1 MADWAMI
8 KIKITEVY
16 RVADPKAWLRNDPVP
31 TVPSRSRSVEAL
43 RGDKTW
49 STFRKKLT
57 RATRVADPKAW
68 LRSDPEPPVPSR
80 SSGCLLR
87 LKEEWEALTVRRSH
101 CEKSGRKEQA
111 GADEGEQ
118 DCEERHVATRQ
129 AVGCASRVQE
139 EGSSSKVKKT
149 DQDSKGH
156 CNRRKEKDSKWMEQR
171 NNARPRAGT
180 WMGGGHYSWR
190 KIQEGR
196 RPKLRTRGGGRRKSV
211 DIWSLRRRVSKEMY
225 MLSKE
230 GYKVLDNTRPGANI
244 RVIQKAVKEHLGEM
258 GTEDLVTIQGGGND
272 LEEIGGKETV
282 WWMEEMVCTMA
293 SSTTAVRKQP
303 SSDGGHGVLGN
314 DSSICMRQ
322 QSLIPDNLEDEVEMV
337 EHFVEEFKHRYG
349 GSHLPAFKKDTL
361 ENVILKAKNCSP
373 REKKPLAIYMHHDR
387 NENFCSEVL
396 CSNSVAAYLNGNFV
410 VWGWDLTSSKQ
421 IHRVIKPIR
430 EYVSYS
436 LSMKIKD
443 AGDNQLPLLLTICC
457 TSWGPEVL
465 SYIYSTSC
473 VSDVMNC
480 LMINKM
486 VFDDNL
492 STELQKLEELEC
504 KRTASWSIPWKCETD
519 ATLEPSKEHKAKL
532 RLEEKQQKEV
542 EETRK
547 KELVQA
553 ISSGDMDTIQKI
565 HDQGGDLTILVQAV
579 HQGNVIWC
587 LVTQA
592 AHNGHTHLL
601 LPLLDAGLSV
611 DGNRQENSH
620 SSEKHTTSWTPLIVA
635 ARQGHVRMIEELL
648 FYGAN
653 PLAKDQQG
661 ATALHHAA
669 FCGHVTCVDVLIS
682 CTPTTITDNSGRTPV
697 HAACLRGHLPVI
709 KLLAESG
716 WKLDVVDEEG
726 NTALHLSAWY
736 GSLEVVKYLYK
747 ADSKINPYKKNSERL
762 TPFDYAV
769 REGHHH
775 VEKWFMKV
783 RGSHSM
789 DLTHTQYLIKSQNK
803 YSEDLFK
810 TAKMW
815 LSADNI
821 EGIANLC
828 FINDPHWMDKNGMTI
843 LHLAVTETYCSL
855 LCTAK
860 LLDGIIHPH
869 VVTLEGFTPL
879 DLARL
884 EFKKSGFNRQ
894 RKIIKIL
901 EEHQCPKE
909 DGSPEELYEKLLTI
923 ISEGD
928 SVEAVSHLLCAGA
941 PMELVGNF
949 PNSALQLAITNDCP
963 RIVSILLASGA
974 SLTPRTEGLNLLQQ
988 AWYSA
993 NTTSKVFCAIN
1004 NAFSRQLKRE
1014 RDRLPRHTK
1023 GLREDLAKLIASI
1036 DGDKPWEACWQSGRT
1051 MAKLT
1056 SFMVTAVRANC
1067 PLTAGFLQWA
1077 GAGAFFSASRK
1088 TTPLHAALE
1097 EGNLSLTET
1106 LIRDLGA
1113 SLYIPDARDHFPKDI
1128 SNMTP
1133 ALLDKL
1139 ERQMYEREQRHL
1151 EALKEHKKDESEKQ
1165 MVQAVLD
1172 LQKELFNKH
1181 TTNSTDAIF
1190 SGIGALNDNVQ
1201 ETVAYALLVASR
1213 SGLQQLLYLMLTVA
1227 HLPAD
1232 LVVDVTS
1239 NTTALHEAAAHGKSG
1254 CIALLLSILNNA
1266 ARAMGI
1272 ILGRVMAFDDTY
1284 KGRLELVGSTRD
1296 GSKLFAPDEFDINIV
1311 IPAADR
1317 VSVSMHQE
1325 LDESVRYQVI
1335 GDYPTLFIM
1344 GGKPRQF
1351 SQTPRSS
1358 RRSPRAPSALEQV
1371 QTEAIASLQQQLATR
1386 PAHHPAAPRSSAPE
1400 NCDVEMSTAAFRSWR
1415 WAPAEAVLHIR
1426 LHCTPPLQRSLDA
1439 RFTAGEWQAL
1449 TVEEALDDISR
1460 ITLLA
1465 TNQAADWCK
1474 LFTANQ
1480 EHSES
1485 ISEYFARCET
1495 FHDADSLRKFC
1506 AVFEAAYRDAAFLSF
1521 GGNFRQETT
1530 AVAAVTPLP
1539 GAPQD
1544 ELAPPVAATRRQPSK
1559 PRCGNCGTMQK
1570 PGRGSCPAGELA
1582 CFNCGKTGHLRSLC
1596 KSRTKKAAA
1605 AEDLETSGIVIAATG
1620 KAQSQPY
1627 IWVTVSDTRKE
1638 GKSARIQVVPDT
1650 GSSVCGG
1657 ASPAGNAGHRD
1668 GVTSASRQIAR
1679 RGKCEPQA
1687 HGRILLHHATWQQ
1700 GHNTRRLCHEDH
1712 LPVLHLTSLQGS
1724 GIDTR

>member
-1 MADWAMI
+1 M
-8 KIKITEVY
+8 
-16 RVADPKAWLRNDPVP
+16 
-31 TVPSRSRSVEAL
+31 
-43 RGDKTW
+43 
-49 STFRKKLT
+49 
-57 RATRVADPKAW
+57 
-68 LRSDPEPPVPSR
+68 
-80 SSGCLLR
+80 
-87 LKEEWEALTVRRSH
+87 
-101 CEKSGRKEQA
+101 
-111 GADEGEQ
+111 
-118 DCEERHVATRQ
+118 
-129 AVGCASRVQE
+129 
-139 EGSSSKVKKT
+139 
-149 DQDSKGH
+149 
-156 CNRRKEKDSKWMEQR
+156 
-171 NNARPRAGT
+171 
-180 WMGGGHYSWR
+180 
-190 KIQEGR
+190 
-196 RPKLRTRGGGRRKSV
+196 
-211 DIWSLRRRVSKEMY
+211 
-225 MLSKE
+225 
-230 GYKVLDNTRPGANI
+230 
-244 RVIQKAVKEHLGEM
+244 
-258 GTEDLVTIQGGGND
+258 
-272 LEEIGGKETV
+272 
-282 WWMEEMVCTMA
+282 
-293 SSTTAVRKQP
+293 
-303 SSDGGHGVLGN
+303 LGN

-1266 ARAMGI
+1266 ARASEHIVSELQAFATKKELKLKRLNRYSPLQPDKYGQTALHLAAMFGHKHTLEFLQENVREDPPCQAGTTAREIRKNFTSYLKRYMRYNDNKRKEMTPLDHHEADSLLHQLLCTVDLNKLPKDAKRANIDLNTHEAEQVKNAVLRAVGI

-1325 LDESVRYQVI
+1325 LDESVRYQGHALKITVETNNPHLQGNRLMGDLFGAVKEALTDYVLDDKRLSVVPPSLTRTQVGVALALAWQGIEYPLLLVGVDLVPVLEVPWPEVI
-1335 GDYPTLFIM
+1335 VKPDALTPPHTDAMHISNTADGSWRCSFALIEAEVLRQLSPEERHIHLSCKMLLYFLKAERWMPREIKSFCTWWTGRSFNLPVPTGFCLKSSFFRLLAF
-1344 GGKPRQF
+1344 K
-1351 SQTPRSS
+1351 RSTGTQWFEEDTILWM
-1358 RRSPRAPSALEQV
+1358 ALAFR
-1371 QTEAIASLQQQLATR
+1371 TMCQQLANK
-1386 PAHHPAAPRSSAPE
+1386 A
-1400 NCDVEMSTAAFRSWR
+1400 
-1415 WAPAEAVLHIR
+1415 
-1426 LHCTPPLQRSLDA
+1426 
-1439 RFTAGEWQAL
+1439 
-1449 TVEEALDDISR
+1449 
-1460 ITLLA
+1460 
-1465 TNQAADWCK
+1465 
-1474 LFTANQ
+1474 
-1480 EHSES
+1480 
-1485 ISEYFARCET
+1485 
-1495 FHDADSLRKFC
+1495 DADLSPRK
-1506 AVFEAAYRDAAFLSF
+1506 VFAYF
-1521 GGNFRQETT
+1521 GGDCEG
-1530 AVAAVTPLP
+1530 PKIGH
-1539 GAPQD
+1539 GAPIITHYLLKR
-1544 ELAPPVAATRRQPSK
+1544 ELKRGLTIPSFMRYPK
-1559 PRCGNCGTMQK
+1559 CLM
-1570 PGRGSCPAGELA
+1570 A
-1582 CFNCGKTGHLRSLC
+1582 SLW
-1596 KSRTKKAAA
+1596 KF
-1605 AEDLETSGIVIAATG
+1605 LE
-1620 KAQSQPY
+1620 Q
-1627 IWVTVSDTRKE
+1627 W
-1638 GKSARIQVVPDT
+1638 
-1650 GSSVCGG
+1650 
-1657 ASPAGNAGHRD
+1657 
-1668 GVTSASRQIAR
+1668 
-1679 RGKCEPQA
+1679 
-1687 HGRILLHHATWQQ
+1687 ILF
-1700 GHNTRRLCHEDH
+1700 
-1712 LPVLHLTSLQGS
+1712 S
-1724 GIDTR
+1724 